1 MNLTPAAPTPKGP
14 TPETIARAFSGHA
27 FHEAYPYLAE
37 DVRWILIGGPTLV
50 GKEAAIEACE
60 GTLQEL
66 AHTETTFTKF
76 RTVVGADAV
85 VVDVVG
91 EYSAPDQ
98 AKSVVASCDIFDF
111 SDGLIHTITS
121 YTTELSDENQ
131 PSNL

>member
-1 MNLTPAAPTPKGP
+1 MNSTPVAPP

-27 FHEAYPYLAE
+27 FPEAYPYLAE

-50 GKEAAIEACE
+50 GKKAAIEACE
-60 GTLQEL
+60 ATLQDL

-76 RTVVGADAV
+76 RTVVGVDAV

-111 SDGLIHTITS
+111 SDGLISTITS
-121 YTTELSDENQ
+121 YTTELSDED
-131 PSNL
+131 

>member
-1 MNLTPAAPTPKGP
+1 MNATPAVPTSEGPRPEGP

-27 FHEAYPYLAE
+27 FPEAYPYLAE

-91 EYSAPDQ
+91 QYSAPDQ
-98 AKSVVASCDIFDF
+98 ARSVVASCDIFDF
-111 SDGLIHTITS
+111 SDGLIRTITS
-121 YTTELSDENQ
+121 YTTELPEEI
-131 PSNL
+131 

>member
-1 MNLTPAAPTPKGP
+1 MNP

-37 DVRWILIGGPTLV
+37 DVRWVLVGGPTLV

-60 GTLQEL
+60 STLQEL
-66 AHTETTFTKF
+66 ADTETTFSKF
-76 RTVVGADAV
+76 RTIVGADAV
-85 VVDVVG
+85 VVDVIG

-111 SDGLIHTITS
+111 ADGIIRSITS
-121 YTTELSDENQ
+121 YTTELADE
-131 PSNL
+131 S